1 MTKEHILQNQIRL
14 ALSET
19 CMVFRVNVGKGYTP
33 DGRYFDTGVPVGF
46 SDLFGHRKSDG
57 RAFYIEVKTPDGR
70 VRRDQEK
77 FIKAMKENGAL
88 AGVARS
94 VEDAIKIINAKINN
108 LESNLHIEI
117 DMERLEDSSK
127 ALSYIGIEIAEALK
141 LIPVPEEQLEAI
153 AEQNEAEEKVII
165 PKEMKTESKVVE
177 EVKETNVA
185 KAEVVKEEVNEA
197 PVENV
202 QKVEEKAEKD
212 AEVER
217 EQYVQETTFEAKPSL
232 WQRFK
237 RSKLVRAAT
246 YVFRI
251 RVRIELPEALP
262 EGRGENA

>member
-94 VEDAIKIINAKINN
+94 VEDAIKII
-108 LESNLHIEI
+108 
-117 DMERLEDSSK
+117 
-127 ALSYIGIEIAEALK
+127 
-141 LIPVPEEQLEAI
+141 
-153 AEQNEAEEKVII
+153 
-165 PKEMKTESKVVE
+165 
-177 EVKETNVA
+177 
-185 KAEVVKEEVNEA
+185 KEE
-197 PVENV
+197 
-202 QKVEEKAEKD
+202 
-212 AEVER
+212 
-217 EQYVQETTFEAKPSL
+217 L
-232 WQRFK
+232 
-237 RSKLVRAAT
+237 
-246 YVFRI
+246 
-251 RVRIELPEALP
+251 
-262 EGRGENA
+262 